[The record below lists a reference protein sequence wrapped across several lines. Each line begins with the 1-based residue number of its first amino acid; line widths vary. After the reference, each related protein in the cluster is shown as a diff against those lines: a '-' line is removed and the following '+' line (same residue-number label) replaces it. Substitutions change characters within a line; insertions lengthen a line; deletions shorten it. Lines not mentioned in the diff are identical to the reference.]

1 MNAMLQARIPD
12 ATPWLSSAD
21 IARVRAQFGHVAA
34 DADGFA
40 IDFYDAL
47 FAIAPLVR
55 AMFRGP
61 MPEQRGKLVR
71 MLSLLI
77 AKLDTPEALEAPL
90 AELGKRHLRYGVL
103 PLDYDCVGEALL
115 RALALR
121 LGEDFDP
128 ASKAA
133 WGKVYVF
140 AASTMQEAASR
151 CGPIDARA

>member
-1 MNAMLQARIPD
+1 MNAMLQSRLPD
-12 ATPWLSSAD
+12 AAPWLSPAD
-21 IARVRAQFGHVAA
+21 IARVRAQFALLAG

-40 IDFYDAL
+40 SDFYDAL
-47 FAIAPLVR
+47 FSIAPLVR
-55 AMFRGP
+55 AMFRGA

-77 AKLDTPEALEAPL
+77 DKLDTPDALEAPL
-90 AELGKRHLRYGVL
+90 AELGKRHHRYGVL

-115 RALALR
+115 RTLALR
-121 LGEDFDP
+121 LGEDFDA

-140 AASTMQEAASR
+140 TAATMQEAAAR
-151 CGPIDARA
+151 CSALS

>member
-1 MNAMLQARIPD
+1 MNAMLQARTPD
-12 ATPWLSSAD
+12 TTPWLTPTD
-21 IARVRAQFGHVAA
+21 IARVRAQFGLLAR

-40 IDFYDAL
+40 SDFYAAL
-47 FAIAPLVR
+47 FAIAPQVR

-71 MLSLLI
+71 MLSLLV
-77 AKLDTPEALEAPL
+77 ARLDTPEALEAPL
-90 AELGKRHLRYGVL
+90 VELGKRHLRYGVL

-121 LGEDFDP
+121 LGDGFDA

-140 AASTMQEAASR
+140 AASTMQEAA
-151 CGPIDARA
+151 ARGRAFG